1 MNFRSYDLVLSFL
14 ILDREEVRG
23 KQTPH
28 YKSWNAVFHS
38 VIHRRIRIAGDDAG
52 ARSARRAPAF
62 AVVAHRLAEPS
73 ALRAVHQRAER
84 VARQPHELA
93 VVPRLEVDVEIG
105 RASGRG
111 R

>member
-73 ALRAVHQRAER
+73 ALRAAHQRAQS
-84 VARQPHELA
+84 VSLQPHELA
-93 VVPRLEVDVEIG
+93 VVLRLEVVVVKFD
-105 RASGRG
+105 
-111 R
+111 